1 MKRNIVFFLVLLII
15 LSQFSSVA
23 IADDEDFDTKK
34 IMPKLSIENQSIP
47 TGDANTT
54 MTLSFNLK
62 NSGYQARNVVI
73 TPEFIAENNPFTVS
87 GLTNSHAIGNINGNT
102 TINVKIKLNIAANA
116 KAGTY
121 PIRLV
126 IDYENV
132 FGDKGQFTETVY
144 VKVSSKSTSPRL
156 IIDKVSTDPKEIG
169 PGQSANVSIVFVNKG
184 TIEAKDI
191 SVTLEGL
198 NSNGG
203 FYIQNG
209 SNVSYVTRVRGD
221 SYGAVSFN
229 LNAAKNIAIGSHELS
244 VKFNYQ
250 DSQGTPYEDVQK
262 IYLNV
267 SGSKAL
273 SSNLMIENLNYPTAG
288 IQKGE
293 DFVFKFDLVNK
304 GEMEASNIMVKAESE
319 ESGIVPKS
327 SSIIKLN
334 SISPGNKESLEFVFT
349 PVDSAESKN
358 YPIKITVEYQD
369 ELNYGTDNAYT
380 LTQYIGAY
388 VEGNEEGSTNKGK
401 PKLIIDKYSFEPNI
415 VKAGEN
421 FVMNLSFYNTNS
433 QQTIKNV
440 KIFLTSNE
448 TTDPTSN
455 SAGSSVFTPV
465 NSSNTFYIDIIPP
478 KGRVEKSITMFT
490 VPDAQAKTYTI
501 TANFEYENGE
511 GEEFTA
517 TELIGV
523 PVVQQSKL
531 ELGELSISPDAYV
544 GQPSPVF
551 IEFYNTGKVTL
562 YNMMVKLEGDFQTD
576 NGNYY
581 VGNFEIGRSDYF
593 EGMVI
598 PTTAGEITGALVFTY
613 EDSAGEPIEVR
624 REFTINVMESMPIED
639 FPQDMPPMVEENT
652 NIFKKP
658 VFWVVIGAIV
668 LAIVIVVIYKKR
680 KKKGMSLDE

>member
-1 MKRNIVFFLVLLII
+1 MKKGFAFFLVLIII
-15 LSQFSSVA
+15 LSQLSIAA
-23 IADDEDFDTKK
+23 IAGDDEEFDTKK
-34 IMPKLSIENQSIP
+34 VMPKFSIQNQDIP
-47 TGDANTT
+47 TADANTT
-54 MTLSFNLK
+54 MTLSFNLT

-102 TINVKIKLNIAANA
+102 TVNVKIKLNVAPNA

-132 FGDKGQFTETVY
+132 FGDKGQYVETVY
-144 VKVSSKSTSPRL
+144 IKVSGKSTPPRL
-156 IIDKVSTDPKEIG
+156 IIDRVSTEPKEIG
-169 PGQSANVSIVFVNKG
+169 PGDSANISIVFVNKG

-209 SNVSYVTRVRGD
+209 SNVGYVTRVRGD
-221 SYGAVSFN
+221 SFGVVSFS

-244 VKFNYQ
+244 VKFSYQ

-262 IYLNV
+262 IYLNITGEGT
-267 SGSKAL
+267 SGS
-273 SSNLMIENLNYPTAG
+273 NLVIENLNYPAAG
-288 IQKGE
+288 VEKGE
-293 DFVFKFDLVNK
+293 DFAFNFDLVNK
-304 GEMEASNIMVKAESE
+304 GKMEASNIIVKAESSE
-319 ESGIVPKS
+319 PGIVPKS
-327 SSIIKLN
+327 SSIVKLN
-334 SISPGNKESLEFVFT
+334 SISPGEMENLEFVFT
-349 PVDSAESKN
+349 AIESAESKN

-369 ELNYGTDNAYT
+369 ELNYGTDNTYT

-388 VEGNEEGSTNKGK
+388 VESEGESSVGK

-415 VKAGEN
+415 VRAGEN

-433 QQTIKNV
+433 QQTIKNI

-465 NSSNTFYIDIIPP
+465 NSSNTFYIDSIPP
-478 KGRVEKSITMFT
+478 KGRVEKSITLFT

-501 TANFEYENGE
+501 IANFEYENGE
-511 GEEFTA
+511 GQEFTA

-531 ELGELSISPDAYV
+531 ELGELSLYPEAYV
-544 GQPSPVF
+544 GQPQPVF

-562 YNMMVKLEGDFQTD
+562 YNMMVKLEGDFQTE
-576 NGNYY
+576 NGSYY

-593 EGMVI
+593 EGMII
-598 PTTAGEITGALVFTY
+598 PTSPGEVTGALVFTY

-624 REFTINVMESMPIED
+624 REFTINVMESMPIGD
-639 FPQDMPPMVEENT
+639 FPQDMPPIPEENAS
-652 NIFKKP
+652 IFKKP
-658 VFWVVIGAIV
+658 VFWIAAGAVAVVIIG
-668 LAIVIVVIYKKR
+668 VVIFKKR
-680 KKKGMSLDE
+680 RKKGMSLDE

>member
-1 MKRNIVFFLVLLII
+1 MKRNIVFFLVLLMI
-15 LSQFSSVA
+15 LAQLSCIA
-23 IADDEDFDTKK
+23 MADDEDFDTKK
-34 IMPKLSIENQSIP
+34 VMPKFSIENQDIP

-87 GLTNSHAIGNINGNT
+87 GLTNSHTIGNINGNT
-102 TINVKIKLNIAANA
+102 VTNVKIKLNIAANA

-132 FGDKGQFTETVY
+132 FGDKGQFTETIY
-144 VKVSSKSTSPRL
+144 VKVSSKSTAPKL
-156 IIDKVSTDPKEIG
+156 IIDRVSTDPKEIG
-169 PGQSANVSIVFVNKG
+169 PGDSANVSIVFENKG
-184 TIEAKDI
+184 TIDAKDV

-203 FYIQNG
+203 FYVQNG
-209 SNVSYVTRVRGD
+209 SNVQYVARVRGD
-221 SYGAVSFN
+221 SYGVAAFSI
-229 LNAAKNIAIGSHELS
+229 NAARNIPIGSHELS
-244 VKFNYQ
+244 VRFNYQ

-262 IYLNV
+262 IYLNISGSEV
-267 SGSKAL
+267 SG
-273 SSNLMIENLNYPTAG
+273 SNLMIENLNYPSTG
-288 IQKGE
+288 IHKGE

-304 GEMEASNIMVKAESE
+304 GEMEASNIIVKAESAE
-319 ESGIVPKS
+319 PGVVPKS
-327 SSIIKLN
+327 SSIIRLN
-334 SISPGNKESLEFVFT
+334 SISPDGMESLEFVFT

-369 ELNYGTDNAYT
+369 ELNYGTDNTYS
-380 LTQYIGAY
+380 LTQYVGAY
-388 VEGNEEGSTNKGK
+388 VEGKDESSSGKGK

-448 TTDPTSN
+448 TTDPNSN

-478 KGRVEKSITMFT
+478 KGRVEKSITLFT

-531 ELGELSISPDAYV
+531 ELGELSISPETYV
-544 GQPSPVF
+544 GQPNPVF

-562 YNMMVKLEGDFQTD
+562 YNMMVKLEGDFQTE

-598 PTTAGEITGALVFTY
+598 PTTPGEITGALVFTY
-613 EDSAGEPIEVR
+613 EDSAGVPIEVR
-624 REFTINVMESMPIED
+624 REFTMNVIESMPIED
-639 FPQDMPPMVEENT
+639 FPQDIPPMVEENT
-652 NIFKKP
+652 SMFKKP
-658 VFWVVIGAIV
+658 VFWIATGVVVVVIVG
-668 LAIVIVVIYKKR
+668 VVIYKKR